1 MDGIEATVKDL
12 KGTLDKLNSDVFG
25 SVDLTDINSSLAD
38 IPKSLSAVNF
48 AGTESFNNDDFKKL
62 MGIFVKNETEG
73 ERGTKPVTVGTFFG
87 GIRDIVKNMTNTDRL
102 NAKYSDIIDYLI
114 PYEKN
119 GSDCAA
125 CQALK
130 FDKVLE
136 TMDVD
141 INGEDDPKKMVTDAL
156 KDNVDKILTD
166 ELFEDH
172 IEDIRKYI

>member
-1 MDGIEATVKDL
+1 MDGIEETVKDL

-38 IPKSLSAVNF
+38 IPRSLSTIDF

-62 MGIFVKNETEG
+62 MGIFVKTEG

-87 GIRDIVKNMTNTDRL
+87 GIRDIVKNMTSTGRL
-102 NAKYSDIIDYLI
+102 NDKYSDIIDYLI
-114 PYEKN
+114 PYEKD
-119 GSDCAA
+119 GSDCAT

-166 ELFEDH
+166 KLFEDH